1 MRKMALSLLP
11 LAALALASCNAPS
24 SSSSPPSTGDAPA
37 STGSAAV
44 TKVANEVSGTVSLRS
59 PGQPLSPK
67 ASLVI
72 TLTDVSSTADAGA
85 APLATKTVAP
95 VTQFPQSFTLSFD
108 TTQVKPAN
116 TYVVRAVL
124 IDGDRHYTMPIQ
136 APVLTNGS
144 KNDGIAIELVA
155 QQTAGEKAMVEFSN
169 VQKQLGAM
177 KVSHGTKLD
186 PDASR
191 GWQVF
196 RQNGELKFIREL
208 VDYGAKGFTSTDYAY
223 KDGKPWVVVQQ
234 TKPNQGAKTSAT
246 DRAGWDDNGN
256 LVLKKHDV
264 NGDVQVLDD
273 SAAGNLQKQSLAV
286 LSLAT
291 GGKNK

>member
-1 MRKMALSLLP
+1 
-11 LAALALASCNAPS
+11 
-24 SSSSPPSTGDAPA
+24 
-37 STGSAAV
+37 
-44 TKVANEVSGTVSLRS
+44 
-59 PGQPLSPK
+59 
-67 ASLVI
+67 
-72 TLTDVSSTADAGA
+72 
-85 APLATKTVAP
+85 
-95 VTQFPQSFTLSFD
+95 
-108 TTQVKPAN
+108 VKPAN

-124 IDGDRHYTMPIQ
+124 TDGDRHYTMPIQ

-155 QQTAGEKAMVEFSN
+155 QQTEAEKTMAEFTG

-196 RQNGELKFIREL
+196 RQNNELKFIREL

-234 TKPNQGAKTSAT
+234 TKPSQSGKTTAT

-256 LVLKKHDV
+256 LVLKQHDA
-264 NGDVQVLDD
+264 NGNVQVLDD
-273 SAAGNLQKQSLAV
+273 SAAANLQKQAVAV